1 MCVYN
6 GRWRKMWLALA
17 EGEQEL
23 GLDIRQEQLDEMRQ
37 HLHDI
42 DFKLAEKKEAE
53 FRHDVMAHVH
63 AFGEACPKAMPII
76 HLGATSC
83 YVGDNT
89 DLIQIKESLLL
100 VRDKLVK
107 LLKLLKYFSIK
118 FKDVPTLGFTHFQ
131 PAQLTTV
138 GKRCVMWMQDL
149 VMDYNEINRVI
160 EDLPFRG
167 VKGTTGTQ
175 ASFLELFDGDHEKVK
190 LLNKKVCEKMGFSK
204 WVSVSGQTYTRKIDF
219 LVLNTLSGLAQVC
232 FHSYIH
238 KKAI

>member
-1 MCVYN
+1 
-6 GRWRKMWLALA
+6 MWLALA

-23 GLDIRQEQLDEMRQ
+23 GLDISDAQLEEMRA
-37 HLHDI
+37 HLTDI
-42 DFKLAEKKEAE
+42 DFELAEKKEAE

-63 AFGEACPKAMPII
+63 TFGEACPTAMPII

-83 YVGDNT
+83 FVGDNT

-100 VRDKLVK
+100 VRKKLVK
-107 LLKLLKYFSIK
+107 LLQLLKAFSIK
-118 FKDVPTLGFTHFQ
+118 FKDMPTLGFTHYQ

-149 VMDYNEINRVI
+149 AMDYIEIDRMI
-160 EDLPFRG
+160 QDLPFRG

-175 ASFLELFDGDHEKVK
+175 ASFLELFDNDHEKVK
-190 LLNKKVCEKMGFSK
+190 LLNKKVCEKLGFKK

-219 LVLNTLSGLAQVC
+219 LVLNTLSGLAQVGVNRY
-232 FHSYIH
+232 FYF
-238 KKAI
+238 

>member
-1 MCVYN
+1 
-6 GRWRKMWLALA
+6 MWLALA
-17 EGEQEL
+17 EGEREL
-23 GLDIRQEQLDEMRQ
+23 GLDISQEQLDEMKD

-42 DFKLAEKKEAE
+42 DFKLAEKKESD

-63 AFGEACPKAMPII
+63 TFGEACPKAMPII

-89 DLIQIKESLLL
+89 DLIQMKESLLL
-100 VRDKLVK
+100 VRKKLVK
-107 LLKLLKYFSIK
+107 LLRLLKDFSIK
-118 FKDVPTLGFTHFQ
+118 FKDMPTLGYTHYQ

-149 VMDYNEINRVI
+149 AMDYIEINRVI
-160 EDLPFRG
+160 EELPFRG

-190 LLNKKVCEKMGFSK
+190 LLNKKVCQKLGFSK
-204 WVSVSGQTYTRKIDF
+204 WISVSGQTYTRKIDF
-219 LVLNTLSGLAQVC
+219 LVLNTLSGLAQV
-232 FHSYIH
+232 SLL
-238 KKAI
+238 